1 MAGIESKFRTI
12 PDHRGPYARKTY
24 EIDRLNPEGSKTKT
38 RKVII
43 IDTNTPI
50 SKIQSEKK

>member
-1 MAGIESKFRTI
+1 MAGIETKFGI
-12 PDHRGPYARKTY
+12 VPDHRGPYARKTY
-24 EIDRLNPEGSKTKT
+24 EIDRLNPEGAKPKT

-43 IDTNTPI
+43 IDTNTPV